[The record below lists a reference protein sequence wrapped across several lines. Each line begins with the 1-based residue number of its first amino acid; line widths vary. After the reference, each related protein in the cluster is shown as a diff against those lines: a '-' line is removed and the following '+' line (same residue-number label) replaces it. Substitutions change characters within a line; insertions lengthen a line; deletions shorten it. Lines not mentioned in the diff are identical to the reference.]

1 MRTLSSALLVV
12 LSLVLARGAGA
23 TPNFP
28 PAIKARL
35 VAKVEPPCRVCHT
48 TGIAG
53 GLGTVNTEFGKNMRA
68 RGLVAYEEPT
78 LIAAL
83 DKMATEKVDS
93 TKARGTSDI
102 DVLKNGGDPN
112 SVVQTVQLEP
122 PIYGCGGDPPTST
135 FARSKQR
142 VAGLGSAAL
151 LALGALLV
159 RRRRGLTPR

>member
-1 MRTLSSALLVV
+1 MRTVSSALLVV
-12 LSLVLARGAGA
+12 LSLFVARGAGA

-28 PAIKARL
+28 PAIKTHLA
-35 VAKVEPPCRVCHT
+35 AKAEPPCRVCHT
-48 TGIAG
+48 TGLAG

-83 DKMATEKVDS
+83 DKMASEKVDS

-102 DVLKNGGDPN
+102 DVLKNAGDPN
-112 SVVQTVQLEP
+112 SVVQTVQLES
-122 PIYGCGGDPPTST
+122 PIYGCGDPPSST

-159 RRRRGLTPR
+159 RRRR